1 MTDDLTLFL
10 EGPMVKGYISL
21 GDLPPI
27 GEAIEDSHSEC
38 MLCGGQRSSDNPY
51 TGPCRL
57 CGNKMTP
64 NVLRIKL
71 L

>member
-10 EGPMVKGYISL
+10 EGPMVKGLISL

-38 MLCGGQRSSDNPY
+38 MLCGGQRSSDNP
-51 TGPCRL
+51 
-57 CGNKMTP
+57 
-64 NVLRIKL
+64 
-71 L
+71 

>member
-10 EGPMVKGYISL
+10 EGPMVKGLISL

-38 MLCGGQRSSDNPY
+38 MLCGGQRSSGDTY

-57 CGNKMTP
+57 CGNKMIP

>member
-10 EGPMVKGYISL
+10 EGPMVKGFISL
-21 GDLPPI
+21 GGLPPI

-38 MLCGGQRSSDNPY
+38 MLCGGQRSSDDPY
-51 TGPCRL
+51 IGPCRL
-57 CGNKMTP
+57 CGNKITP